1 MLRPFLVASGIV
13 CAVALD
19 PKYIKRTE
27 SSPATSSCE
36 SVRDIPEDVS
46 RLLKLNT
53 SWYKQ
58 YTEAYGIPIMGSA
71 KVSKQALTRACYVVR
86 FMFSG
91 EIILIQIWPN
101 GTANRFFLQGGKSI
115 GTTFTKQ
122 PSSLP
127 SLPRMRK

>member
-1 MLRPFLVASGIV
+1 MLRLFLVASGII
-13 CAVALD
+13 CAVALGALD

-27 SSPATSSCE
+27 SAPATSSCE

-91 EIILIQIWPN
+91 DIFFIPILAEYYAVAIN
-101 GTANRFFLQGGKSI
+101 HT
-115 GTTFTKQ
+115 
-122 PSSLP
+122 
-127 SLPRMRK
+127 